1 MLTNRRLLKMIKF
14 GAPSITLQGRDTIA
28 SLGQP
33 IELHNV
39 TFDDFNFKPEPG
51 YVYAVSR
58 AISSR
63 VNANYDGWPVDQIKK
78 SYKTFVGRPIYVEH
92 NNSDPERARGVI
104 LDAVYRESKLAS
116 GATDASVYCLMEV
129 DGENFPKLAN
139 AIMHGSLNAV
149 SMGADVEGTQCSAC
163 GKYASKPKDYCTHI
177 PRLKGRTVTVYKA
190 GKRVESLV
198 YESCIKPNFFELSFV
213 FEPADESAWLLQKK
227 RY

>member
-1 MLTNRRLLKMIKF
+1 MIKF
-14 GAPSITLQGRDTIA
+14 GAPTVTLMGRESRA
-28 SLGQP
+28 GNSQQ

-39 TFDDFNFKPEPG
+39 TFDDFNFQPEPG

-78 SYKTFVGRPIYVEH
+78 SYKTFIGRPIYVEH

-116 GATDASVYCLMEV
+116 GITDASVYCLMEV
-129 DGENFPKLAN
+129 DAQTFPKLAN
-139 AIMHGSLNAV
+139 AVMEGSLNAV

-163 GKYASKPKDYCTHI
+163 GKYASKPAEYCTHI
-177 PRLKGRTVTVYKA
+177 PRLKGRTVTVYKQ
-190 GKRVESLV
+190 GKRIESLV

-213 FEPADESAWLLQKK
+213 FDPADESAWLLHKK
-227 RY
+227 IY

>member
-1 MLTNRRLLKMIKF
+1 MIKF
-14 GAPSITLQGRDTIA
+14 GAPTVTLMGRE
-28 SLGQP
+28 SLAANSQS

-39 TFDDFNFKPEPG
+39 TLEDFDFKPEPG

-104 LDAVYRESKLAS
+104 LDAVYRETKLAS
-116 GATDASVYCLMEV
+116 GITDGSVYCLMEV
-129 DGENFPKLAN
+129 DADNFPKLAN
-139 AIMHGSLNAV
+139 AIMEGQLNAV

-163 GKYASKPKDYCTHI
+163 GKYASKPAEYCAHI
-177 PRLKGRTVTVYKA
+177 PRLKGRTVTVYKQ
-190 GKRVESLV
+190 GKRIESLV

-213 FEPADESAWLLQKK
+213 FDPADESAWLLDKK

>member
-1 MLTNRRLLKMIKF
+1 MIKF
-14 GAPSITLQGRDTIA
+14 GAPTVTLMGRE
-28 SLGQP
+28 SLAANSQS

-39 TFDDFNFKPEPG
+39 TLEDFDFKPEPG

-104 LDAVYRESKLAS
+104 LDAVYRETKLAS
-116 GATDASVYCLMEV
+116 GITDGSVYCLMEV
-129 DGENFPKLAN
+129 DADNFPKLAN
-139 AIMHGSLNAV
+139 AIMEGQLNAV

-163 GKYASKPKDYCTHI
+163 GKYASKPAEYCAHI
-177 PRLKGRTVTVYKA
+177 PRLNGRTVTVYKQ
-190 GKRVESLV
+190 GKRIESLV

-213 FEPADESAWLLQKK
+213 FDPADESAWLLDKK

>member
-1 MLTNRRLLKMIKF
+1 MIKF
-14 GAPSITLQGRDTIA
+14 GAPTVTLMGRETLA
-28 SLGQP
+28 GHSQS

-39 TFDDFNFKPEPG
+39 TLDDFDFTPEPG

-63 VNANYDGWPVDQIKK
+63 VNANYDAWPVDQIKK
-78 SYKTFVGRPIYVEH
+78 SYRTFVGRPIYVEH

-116 GATDASVYCLMEV
+116 GITDASVYCLMEV
-129 DGENFPKLAN
+129 DAQSFPKLAN
-139 AIMHGSLNAV
+139 AIMEGQLNAV

-163 GKYASKPKDYCTHI
+163 GKYASKPAEYCTHI
-177 PRLKGRTVTVYKA
+177 PRLKGRNVTVYKQ
-190 GKRVESLV
+190 GKRIDSLV

>member
-1 MLTNRRLLKMIKF
+1 M
-14 GAPSITLQGRDTIA
+14 
-28 SLGQP
+28 
-33 IELHNV
+33 
-39 TFDDFNFKPEPG
+39 
-51 YVYAVSR
+51 
-58 AISSR
+58 
-63 VNANYDGWPVDQIKK
+63 
-78 SYKTFVGRPIYVEH
+78 
-92 NNSDPERARGVI
+92 I

-129 DGENFPKLAN
+129 DAQSFPKLAN
-139 AIMHGSLNAV
+139 AIMEGSLNAV

-163 GKYASKPKDYCTHI
+163 GKYASKPADYCAHI

-190 GKRVESLV
+190 GKRIESLV

>member
-1 MLTNRRLLKMIKF
+1 MIKF
-14 GAPSITLQGRDTIA
+14 GAPTVTLMGRE
-28 SLGQP
+28 SLAANSQS

-39 TFDDFNFKPEPG
+39 TLEDFDFKPEPG

-116 GATDASVYCLMEV
+116 GITDGSVY
-129 DGENFPKLAN
+129 
-139 AIMHGSLNAV
+139 
-149 SMGADVEGTQCSAC
+149 
-163 GKYASKPKDYCTHI
+163 
-177 PRLKGRTVTVYKA
+177 
-190 GKRVESLV
+190 
-198 YESCIKPNFFELSFV
+198 
-213 FEPADESAWLLQKK
+213 
-227 RY
+227 

>member
-1 MLTNRRLLKMIKF
+1 MIKF
-14 GAPSITLQGRDTIA
+14 GAPTVTLMGRG
-28 SLGQP
+28 SLSGNAQD
-33 IELHNV
+33 IDLHNV
-39 TFDDFNFKPEPG
+39 TFDDFKGFEPTKG

-92 NNSDPERARGVI
+92 NNSDPDRARGVI

-116 GATDASVYCLMEV
+116 GVIDASVYCLMEV
-129 DGENFPKLAN
+129 DAETFPKLAN
-139 AIMHGSLNAV
+139 AIMDDQLNAV

-163 GKYASKPKDYCTHI
+163 GKYASKPAEYCTHI
-177 PRLKGRTVTVYKA
+177 PRLKGRTVTVYKQ
-190 GKRVESLV
+190 GKRIDSLV

-213 FEPADESAWLLQKK
+213 FEPADESAWLLQKR

>member
-1 MLTNRRLLKMIKF
+1 MIKF
-14 GAPSITLQGRDTIA
+14 GAPSITLQGRD
-28 SLGQP
+28 SLTNVGQP
-33 IELHNV
+33 IELHKV
-39 TFDDFNFKPEPG
+39 TFDDFKGFKPEPG

-104 LDAVYRESKLAS
+104 LDAVYRETKLAS
-116 GATDASVYCLMEV
+116 GLTDGSVYCLMEV
-129 DGENFPKLAN
+129 DAENFPKLAN
-139 AIMHGSLNAV
+139 AIMEGSLNAV

-163 GKYASKPKDYCTHI
+163 GKYASKPKEYCAHI
-177 PRLKGRTVTVYKA
+177 PRLKGRTVTVYKQ

>member
-1 MLTNRRLLKMIKF
+1 MIKF
-14 GAPSITLQGRDTIA
+14 GAPTVTLMGRE
-28 SLGQP
+28 SLAANSQS

-39 TFDDFNFKPEPG
+39 TLEDFDFKPEPG

-78 SYKTFVGRPIYVEH
+78 SYKTFIGRPIYVEH

-116 GATDASVYCLMEV
+116 GITDGSVYCLMEV
-129 DGENFPKLAN
+129 DADNFPKLAN
-139 AIMHGSLNAV
+139 AIMEGQLNAV

-163 GKYASKPKDYCTHI
+163 GKYASKPAEYCAHI
-177 PRLKGRTVTVYKA
+177 PRLKGRTVTVYKQ
-190 GKRVESLV
+190 GKRIESLV

-213 FEPADESAWLLQKK
+213 FDPADESAWLLDKK

>member
-1 MLTNRRLLKMIKF
+1 MTMIKF
-14 GAPSITLQGRDTIA
+14 GAPSITLQGRE
-28 SLGQP
+28 SLANVGQP
-33 IELHNV
+33 IELHKV
-39 TFDDFNFKPEPG
+39 TFDDFNFKPEKNF
-51 YVYAVSR
+51 VYAVSR

-92 NNSDPERARGVI
+92 NNSDPDRARGVI

-129 DGENFPKLAN
+129 DAENFPKLAN
-139 AIMHGSLNAV
+139 AIMEGSLNAV

-163 GKYASKPKDYCTHI
+163 GKYASKPAEYCTHI
-177 PRLKGRTVTVYKA
+177 PRLKGRTVTVYKQ
-190 GKRVESLV
+190 GKRIESLV

-213 FEPADESAWLLQKK
+213 FEPADESAWLVQKK

>member
-1 MLTNRRLLKMIKF
+1 MIKF
-14 GAPSITLQGRDTIA
+14 GAPSVTLMGRETLA
-28 SLGQP
+28 GHTQP

-39 TFDDFNFKPEPG
+39 TFDDFNFTPEPG

-63 VNANYDGWPVDQIKK
+63 VNANYDAWPVDQNKK

-92 NNSDPERARGVI
+92 NNSDPDRARGVI

-116 GATDASVYCLMEV
+116 GVTDASVYCLMEV
-129 DGENFPKLAN
+129 DAHSFPKLAN
-139 AIMHGSLNAV
+139 AVMEGSLNAV

-163 GKYASKPKDYCTHI
+163 GKYASKPAEYCTHI
-177 PRLKGRTVTVYKA
+177 PRLKGRNVTVYKE
-190 GKRVESLV
+190 GKRIDSLV
-198 YESCIKPNFFELSFV
+198 FESCIKPNFFELSFV

>member
-1 MLTNRRLLKMIKF
+1 MIKF
-14 GAPSITLQGRDTIA
+14 GAPTVTLMGRETLA
-28 SLGQP
+28 GNSQN

-39 TFDDFNFKPEPG
+39 NFDDFNFKPEPG

-92 NNSDPERARGVI
+92 NNSDPDRARGVI

-116 GATDASVYCLMEV
+116 GIIDASVYCLMEV
-129 DGENFPKLAN
+129 DAQTFPKLASS
-139 AIMHGSLNAV
+139 IMEGQLNAV

-163 GKYASKPKDYCTHI
+163 GKYASKPSEYCTHI
-177 PRLKGRTVTVYKA
+177 PRMKGRNVTVYKE
-190 GKRVESLV
+190 GKRIESLV
-198 YESCIKPNFFELSFV
+198 FESCIKPNFFELSFV
-213 FEPADESAWLLQKK
+213 FEPADESAWLLHTK

>member
-1 MLTNRRLLKMIKF
+1 MIKF
-14 GAPSITLQGRDTIA
+14 GAPTVTLMGRGTLAGNTQD
-28 SLGQP
+28 

-39 TFDDFNFKPEPG
+39 SFEDFNFKPEPG

-63 VNANYDGWPVDQIKK
+63 VNANYDAWPVDQIKK

-92 NNSDPERARGVI
+92 NNSDPDRARGVI

-116 GATDASVYCLMEV
+116 GITDASVYCLMEV
-129 DGENFPKLAN
+129 DAQSFPKLAN
-139 AIMHGSLNAV
+139 AIMEGQLNAV

-163 GKYASKPKDYCTHI
+163 GKYASKPAEYCTHI
-177 PRLKGRTVTVYKA
+177 PRLKGRNVTVYKQ
-190 GKRVESLV
+190 GKRIESLV